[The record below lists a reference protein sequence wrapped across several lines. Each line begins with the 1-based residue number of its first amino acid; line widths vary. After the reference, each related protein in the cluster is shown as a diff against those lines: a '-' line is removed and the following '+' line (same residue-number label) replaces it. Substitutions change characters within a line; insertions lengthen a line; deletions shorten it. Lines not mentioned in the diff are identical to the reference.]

1 MLMDPPAHS
10 GWRKHENRRA
20 LHSRSRAMNDHA
32 SWLNLQP
39 TFDSPAVYVPALKAS
54 LQSGHFVKVFKEGN
68 FLVGR
73 ILVTTNKLDN
83 IDEDERGRW
92 LHDQVDHPLGGF
104 VKLNWF
110 LPRSLLSFANSDLVG
125 ASSNIYISDN
135 IELFQ
140 TKHYSWLSTYVQ

>member
-1 MLMDPPAHS
+1 
-10 GWRKHENRRA
+10 
-20 LHSRSRAMNDHA
+20 MNDHA

-92 LHDQVDHPLGGF
+92 LYDQVDHPLGGF
-104 VKLNWF
+104 AKLNWF
-110 LPRSLLSFANSDLVG
+110 LL
-125 ASSNIYISDN
+125 ASY
-135 IELFQ
+135 
-140 TKHYSWLSTYVQ
+140 Y